1 MARIIGFSMI
11 AGSIVMF
18 LLMILLGFISLSMS
32 LGPGLGFSGGT
43 CDSTCETIWSGAG
56 LSLWACFLLYRTGA
70 ALVVVRKMIQM
81 ITNDFIIEKLKI
93 VFFVKIQGESF
104 RDYGM
109 KTAIER
115 GFHAAM
121 GDESDDIVRRGAI
134 AFAIFGFLTH
144 LALWAL
150 HNSGRIEILGDSVE
164 LVQSPL
170 SALYT
175 PFSILL
181 VYEVYQLI
189 RTIPDSFSSSV
200 GKQYEI
206 ATLLVVR
213 DILKR
218 LSEVSNSQGWEIN
231 DDVGFLL
238 VECAAFIALFYT
250 SLTYQKIST
259 KSDDDEI
266 LSDDVTTFI
275 TTKMAV
281 ANVMLIVFIAIADS
295 LLISWI
301 GAVQDGGGSVDRA
314 IFFLDFFT
322 FLILADILIL
332 LISYWFYTDFG
343 NLARNTGFVLST
355 VIIRVAIS
363 SEGVSSM
370 ILFTLSGV
378 LGIAILRMFS
388 RGAIVRL

>member
-1 MARIIGFSMI
+1 
-11 AGSIVMF
+11 
-18 LLMILLGFISLSMS
+18 
-32 LGPGLGFSGGT
+32 
-43 CDSTCETIWSGAG
+43 
-56 LSLWACFLLYRTGA
+56 
-70 ALVVVRKMIQM
+70 
-81 ITNDFIIEKLKI
+81 
-93 VFFVKIQGESF
+93 
-104 RDYGM
+104 M

-115 GFHAAM
+115 GFLAAM
-121 GDESDDIVRRGAI
+121 GDESDDFVRRGAI
-134 AFAIFGFLTH
+134 AVAIIGFLTH

-150 HNSGRIEILGDSVE
+150 HSSGRIEILGDSVE

-218 LSEVSNSQGWEIN
+218 LSEVSKSEGWEIS

-250 SLTYQKIST
+250 SLTYHKIST

-281 ANVMLIVFIAIADS
+281 ANVMLIVFIAIGGFS
-295 LLISWI
+295 LISWI

>member
-1 MARIIGFSMI
+1 M
-11 AGSIVMF
+11 
-18 LLMILLGFISLSMS
+18 
-32 LGPGLGFSGGT
+32 
-43 CDSTCETIWSGAG
+43 
-56 LSLWACFLLYRTGA
+56 
-70 ALVVVRKMIQM
+70 
-81 ITNDFIIEKLKI
+81 I
-93 VFFVKIQGESF
+93 VFDIT
-104 RDYGM
+104 DM
-109 KTAIER
+109 KTAVER
-115 GFHAAM
+115 SFYTAM
-121 GDESDDIVRRGAI
+121 GDDADDIVRRGAI
-134 AFAIFGFLTH
+134 VLAIFGFLAH

-150 HNSGRIEILGDSVE
+150 HSSGRIEILGDSAE

-218 LSEVSNSQGWEIN
+218 LSEVGNSEGWEIN
-231 DDVGFLL
+231 NDVGFLL
-238 VECAAFIALFYT
+238 VECAAFLALFYT
-250 SLTYQKIST
+250 SLIYQRIST
-259 KSDDDEI
+259 NNEGDEF
-266 LSDDVTTFI
+266 LSDNVTTFI

-281 ANVMLIVFIAIADS
+281 ANVMLIVFIAIGGFS
-295 LLISWI
+295 LIGWI

-332 LISYWFYTDFG
+332 LISYWFYTDFR

-363 SEGVSSM
+363 TEGVSSM
-370 ILFTLSGV
+370 ILFTLSGIV
-378 LGIAILRMFS
+378 GIAILRMFVQNTS
-388 RGAIVRL
+388 REAKVHL

>member
-1 MARIIGFSMI
+1 
-11 AGSIVMF
+11 
-18 LLMILLGFISLSMS
+18 
-32 LGPGLGFSGGT
+32 
-43 CDSTCETIWSGAG
+43 
-56 LSLWACFLLYRTGA
+56 
-70 ALVVVRKMIQM
+70 
-81 ITNDFIIEKLKI
+81 
-93 VFFVKIQGESF
+93 
-104 RDYGM
+104 M

-115 GFHAAM
+115 GFLAAM
-121 GDESDDIVRRGAI
+121 GDESDDFVRRGAI
-134 AFAIFGFLTH
+134 AVAIIGFLTH

-150 HNSGRIEILGDSVE
+150 HSSGRIEILGDSVE

-213 DILKR
+213 DIHKR

-281 ANVMLIVFIAIADS
+281 ANVMLIVFIAIGGFS
-295 LLISWI
+295 LISWI

>member
-1 MARIIGFSMI
+1 M
-11 AGSIVMF
+11 
-18 LLMILLGFISLSMS
+18 
-32 LGPGLGFSGGT
+32 
-43 CDSTCETIWSGAG
+43 E
-56 LSLWACFLLYRTGA
+56 
-70 ALVVVRKMIQM
+70 
-81 ITNDFIIEKLKI
+81 
-93 VFFVKIQGESF
+93 VFRVLDM
-104 RDYGM
+104 R
-109 KTAIER
+109 TAIER
-115 GFHAAM
+115 SFRATM

-134 AFAIFGFLTH
+134 VLAIFGFLVH
-144 LALWAL
+144 LSLWAL
-150 HNSGRIEILGDSVE
+150 HSSGRIEILGDSVE

-218 LSEVSNSQGWEIN
+218 LSEVGDSEGWEIN

-238 VECAAFIALFYT
+238 VECAAFLALFYT
-250 SLTYQKIST
+250 SLTYHKISS
-259 KSDDDEI
+259 KSDGEEV
-266 LSDDVTTFI
+266 LSDDVTAFI
-275 TTKMAV
+275 TTKMVV
-281 ANVMLIVFIAIADS
+281 ANVMLFVFISIAVFS
-295 LLISWI
+295 LVGWI
-301 GAVQDGGGSVDRA
+301 NAVQEGGGSVDRA

-332 LISYWFYTDFG
+332 LISYWFYTDFS

-388 RGAIVRL
+388 RGPIVRL